1 MSVKFWKFIQNDKC
15 RNAFLRCL
23 IFASFLV
30 LSYFFV
36 YPLLTKGV
44 VFNGDDAWYHIDRI
58 IEIRKNLQ
66 HGIYLPFVYTYTFGQ
81 IGFPLGIFYPQ
92 ATLTIS
98 AAISLFFKHQVTGIY
113 AGIAFYTLV
122 TLILTYWVCRKIG
135 KSRSEA
141 YVGAVLYAFAA
152 YRTIDAFSRFA
163 MGEYLAMTFLPLCLY
178 GFYAILVGK
187 NKDWPYLA
195 IGYSLIIMSHVL
207 TAFIL
212 GLFMLVVW
220 LINLA
225 VSKHKMMQFKYF
237 IYAGIA
243 SFFSSAFFLVPF
255 LEQELFQK
263 YAQPD
268 PRILAKTSQQ
278 FSSML
283 LVALDN
289 SINKGNG
296 AIYSIGLTSII
307 ILIAGFFCLK
317 ELTKLEKISYFVAL
331 TVFIVS
337 SKVFPWS
344 LVQKTPLSVIQFTF
358 RLLVIPTLLFAI
370 VGAGIFGILRKKY
383 FQSKRKYLFL
393 LIIVLGVLGGWYGS
407 VYQLSIG
414 SSFNQENLL
423 YKNDSRAFNE
433 ITSTDQY
440 TPKKSLPYLSEI
452 QQHIAIINGKKVTLK
467 KITPQPSELIFKDKS
482 LTQAKKVDLPVAY
495 YKNYVAYRNGHR
507 MKLVSS
513 KRNTMLVSSKETGP
527 IMVTY
532 HYSKVDIIA
541 IISSVLTWLFFVAI
555 FISGWIRKKQYFQSK
570 ISS

>member
-1 MSVKFWKFIQNDKC
+1 M
-15 RNAFLRCL
+15 

-81 IGFPLGIFYPQ
+81 IAFPLGIFYPHI
-92 ATLTIS
+92 TLTVS
-98 AAISLFFKHQVTGIY
+98 AAISLLFKHQVTGIY

-152 YRTIDAFSRFA
+152 YRTINAFSRFA

-178 GFYAILVGK
+178 GFYAILVGR

-220 LINLA
+220 LINLV
-225 VSKHKMMQFKYF
+225 VSKHKIMQLKYF

-243 SFFSSAFFLVPF
+243 SFFSAAVFLIPF

-263 YAQPD
+263 YAQPS
-268 PRILAKTSQQ
+268 PQSLSQTTQPFSNILMA
-278 FSSML
+278 
-283 LVALDN
+283 ALNN
-289 SINKGNG
+289 SINSGQE
-296 AIYSIGLTSII
+296 AAYSIGFSSII
-307 ILIAGFFCLK
+307 ILIAGAACFK
-317 ELTKLEKISYFVAL
+317 KLTKLEKSSYLLAL
-331 TVFIVS
+331 LIFIAS
-337 SKVFPWS
+337 SKIFPWS
-344 LVQKTPLSVIQFTF
+344 FFQKTPLSVIQYTF
-358 RLLVIPTLLFAI
+358 RLLVIPTFLYAI
-370 VGAGIFGILRKKY
+370 VGAGIFGIIRQEYIKQPWLK
-383 FQSKRKYLFL
+383 FLFL
-393 LIIVLGVLGGWYGS
+393 TVIVGGMLFGWYS
-407 VYQLSIG
+407 SLYQLSVG
-414 SSFNQENLL
+414 DWFNQSSNF
-423 YKNDSRAFNE
+423 YRNDSKPFNRDAY
-433 ITSTDQY
+433 TNQY